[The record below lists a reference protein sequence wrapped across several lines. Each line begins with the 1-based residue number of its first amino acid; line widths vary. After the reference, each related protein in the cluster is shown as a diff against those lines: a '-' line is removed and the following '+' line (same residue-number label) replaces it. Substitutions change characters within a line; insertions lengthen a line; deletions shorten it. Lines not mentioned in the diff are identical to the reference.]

1 MYRDVENAFDNGM
14 RYAWR
19 MVGDLF
25 NMLPCDRVDALGY
38 SEVNEIVWTLD
49 PLAVK
54 KAMVGWKELWKEGI
68 DLDDGEDEED
78 WKDMSVRDFVKHVVG
93 EILDDM

>member
-1 MYRDVENAFDNGM
+1 MYRETEQAFDNGM

-38 SEVNEIVWTLD
+38 SDVNEIVWTLD

-54 KAMVGWKELWKEGI
+54 KAMVEWKEAI
-68 DLDDGEDEED
+68 DLDEGDDEED
-78 WKDMSVRDFVKHVVG
+78 WKDMSVRDFVKNVIG
-93 EILDDM
+93 EILNDM